1 MANIQWYPGHMHKTA
16 REMREGVS
24 RVDVFIELIDAR
36 IPHSSRNPLLA
47 EIRATKPCLKVM
59 MRADL
64 ADPARTSSW
73 LDWFANQ
80 GEDIAIAAS
89 RTERDKLRSLISHC
103 RKLFPQRETSIIAM
117 VIGIPNVGKSTL
129 INILANRK
137 VAKTGD
143 EPAITKMQQRIPLG
157 QGVVL
162 LDTPGVLWPNI
173 ENPASGLRLAAT
185 GAIRETAINHQ
196 EVAWFLASFLLSD
209 YKQLLVSRYQSHTDN
224 NDPARLL
231 DHIGRLRGCLKAG
244 GKVDLARVSR
254 VLLNDFASGSIG
266 RITLETPGIV
276 QAEKREVEKAREEK
290 AAKKAARKDKWKNR
304 KGE

>member
-1 MANIQWYPGHMHKTA
+1 MTNIQWFPGHMHKTA
-16 REMREGVS
+16 REMREGMS

-36 IPHSSRNPLLA
+36 IPHSSGNPLLA
-47 EIRATKPCLKVM
+47 EIRDTKPCLKVM

-64 ADPARTSSW
+64 ADPTRTSSW
-73 LDWFANQ
+73 LEWFKTQ
-80 GEDIAIAAS
+80 GEDIAMAAS
-89 RTERDKLRSLISHC
+89 RTERDKLRSLVSHC
-103 RKLFPQRETSIIAM
+103 RKLFPQRETSVIAM
-117 VIGIPNVGKSTL
+117 VVGIPNVGKSTL

-137 VAKTGD
+137 IAKTGD

-185 GAIRETAINHQ
+185 GAIRETAMNHQ
-196 EVAWFLASFLLSD
+196 EVAWFLADFLLSD
-209 YKQLLVSRYQSHTDN
+209 YRQLLVSRYQFDPN
-224 NDPARLL
+224 NIDPARLL
-231 DHIGRLRGCLKAG
+231 EHIGRLRGCLKAG

-266 RITLETPGIV
+266 QITLETPEII
-276 QAEKREVEKAREEK
+276 QAEQQEVEKNRAEK
-290 AAKKAARKDKWKNR
+290 AAKKAARKEKWKSR
-304 KGE
+304 KGG